1 MRKLDRQ
8 RLRWILNRNR
18 NCLLRAL
25 MWDRCHVC
33 NKMYKQHVCCTQK
46 YCSYDCAK
54 QVVKTHNLKQ
64 VIVIPQNER
73 KILYTNQIFK
83 SSMFPT
89 FLKGFLAGECV

>member
-1 MRKLDRQ
+1 MTK
-8 RLRWILNRNR
+8 RLRKHS
-18 NCLLRAL
+18 LLRAL

-33 NKMYKQHVCCTQK
+33 NKMFKQHVSCVQK

-54 QVVKTHNLKQ
+54 QVTKSNKIKQ

-73 KILYTNQIFK
+73 KILNTKQISE